1 MENARLIENSAK
13 NYLFNTLQK
22 CHTNRVSIY
31 YYALNFGVL
40 FIFVGIVSLVL
51 YYCSK
56 QKLSDYEKQ
65 QKMMKDQAY
74 IMSKIRYYQED
85 KKERQQS
92 QVSGITDLP
101 YIAGNQGSLANPPF

>member
-1 MENARLIENSAK
+1 MENARLIENSAR
-13 NYLFNTLQK
+13 NYLFQTLQK

-40 FIFVGIVSLVL
+40 FIFVGIVALVL

-56 QKLSDYEKQ
+56 QKLSDYDKQ
-65 QKMMKDQAY
+65 QKMIKDQQY
-74 IMSKIRYYQED
+74 ILSKIRYYQED
-85 KKERQQS
+85 KKEQQRS

-101 YIAGNQGSLANPPF
+101 YIG

>member
-1 MENARLIENSAK
+1 MDKEYNPRLIENSAK
-13 NYLFNTLQK
+13 NYLFQTLQK

-40 FIFVGIVSLVL
+40 FLFVGIVGLIL

-56 QKLSDYEKQ
+56 KKLSDYEKQ
-65 QKMMKDQAY
+65 QKMLKDQQY
-74 IMSKIRYYQED
+74 VLSKIRYYQED
-85 KKERQQS
+85 KKQRQQS

-101 YIAGNQGSLANPPF
+101 YISAY

>member
-1 MENARLIENSAK
+1 MDKEYNPRLIENSAK
-13 NYLFNTLQK
+13 NYLFQTLQK

-40 FIFVGIVSLVL
+40 FLFVGIVGLIL

-56 QKLSDYEKQ
+56 KKLSDYEKQ
-65 QKMMKDQAY
+65 QKMLKDQQY
-74 IMSKIRYYQED
+74 VLSKIRYYQQD

-101 YIAGNQGSLANPPF
+101 YISAY